1 MKIIVLLLAV
11 VALCGAVRPNHK
23 FTPPSEKQIQSQF
36 LDFVHKHNKVYASDE
51 FNTRYNNFK
60 ENLKVIS
67 ELNSRQ
73 SSATFGI
80 NRFADLTSEEF
91 NKMYKGYK
99 KTDVSV
105 PAGVFAVN
113 GVPQQAPTTWDWRT
127 KGVVSAVKDQG
138 QCGSCWAFSAT
149 EGVESAWAM
158 AGHPMD
164 ILAPQQIVDCDT
176 QDDGCNGGDLP
187 TAFAYV
193 HKEGLEGEANYPYK
207 AVDETCHYQ
216 AADVE
221 VKISGF
227 AYATTTKSEPAMLTA
242 SYSHGPLSICV
253 DASTWQTYS
262 GGIITSH
269 CGQQLDHCVQIVGWA
284 TSTNNVDYWI
294 VRNSWGTDWGISGYI
309 YIERNKDLCGVA
321 DEATYVTI

>member
-207 AVDETCHYQ
+207 AVDETCHY
-216 AADVE
+216 
-221 VKISGF
+221 
-227 AYATTTKSEPAMLTA
+227 
-242 SYSHGPLSICV
+242 
-253 DASTWQTYS
+253 
-262 GGIITSH
+262 
-269 CGQQLDHCVQIVGWA
+269 
-284 TSTNNVDYWI
+284 
-294 VRNSWGTDWGISGYI
+294 
-309 YIERNKDLCGVA
+309 
-321 DEATYVTI
+321 